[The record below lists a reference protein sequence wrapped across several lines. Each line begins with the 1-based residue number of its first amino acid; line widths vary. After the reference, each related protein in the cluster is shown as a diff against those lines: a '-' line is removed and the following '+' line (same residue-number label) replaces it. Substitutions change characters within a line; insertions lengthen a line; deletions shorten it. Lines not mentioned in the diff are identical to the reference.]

1 MAVVNLGRD
10 TDDPSTRWMESVFY
24 KRLGRMELESA
35 EFFFFNFLTSS
46 RMKIFDI
53 CIMYHKSVLIINVM
67 KLS

>member
-35 EFFFFNFLTSS
+35 EFFFF
-46 RMKIFDI
+46 
-53 CIMYHKSVLIINVM
+53 
-67 KLS
+67 

>member
-35 EFFFFNFLTSS
+35 EFFLTFWPLA
-46 RMKIFDI
+46 RCKLLIFVV
-53 CIMYHKSVLIINVM
+53 CIIN
-67 KLS
+67 LA